1 LPIAKE
7 ISMNWHDLIGF
18 ILILAA
24 AAAIPGPDIAA
35 IVGSGLSGGLSRAAS
50 VTLGIMLGHA
60 VWMTAAFT
68 GLAALALAL
77 GGAFILIKAAA
88 VAYLLYLAWK
98 LWTAPV
104 AAASD
109 DIAVPH
115 AASNRAGI
123 ITGLLVSLSNP
134 KALVFFSAVMP
145 SILPMEK
152 LSLMD
157 FGLLILASALTF
169 VVVFGAWAL
178 LAAKARS
185 TLGNA
190 ARRRTFNRASAV
202 LIAGSAVAVAAR

>member
-1 LPIAKE
+1 
-7 ISMNWHDLIGF
+7 MNWHDLIGF
-18 ILILAA
+18 IVILAA

-35 IVGSGLSGGLSRAAS
+35 IVGSGLSGGLTRAFS
-50 VTLGIMLGHA
+50 VVLGIMLGHA

-77 GGAFILIKAAA
+77 GGTFILIKAVA

-104 AAASD
+104 TASPD
-109 DIAVPH
+109 DIAAPR

-123 ITGLLVSLSNP
+123 ATGVLVSLSNP

-152 LSLMD
+152 LSLAD
-157 FGLLILASALTF
+157 FALLILTSSLTF
-169 VVVFGAWAL
+169 IVVFGAWAL
-178 LAAKARS
+178 LAAKAR
-185 TLGNA
+185 TAFGNA
-190 ARRRTFNRASAV
+190 ARRRTFNRTSAL
-202 LIAGSAVAVAAR
+202 LIAGSAVAVASR

>member
-1 LPIAKE
+1 M
-7 ISMNWHDLIGF
+7 MNWHDLIGF

-35 IVGSGLSGGLSRAAS
+35 IVGSGLSGGLPRAFS
-50 VTLGIMLGHA
+50 VVLGIMLGHA

-77 GGAFILIKAAA
+77 GGAFILIKAVA

-104 AAASD
+104 AASPD
-109 DIAVPH
+109 DMGTTG
-115 AASNRAGI
+115 AASNRAGVV
-123 ITGLLVSLSNP
+123 TGVLVSLSNP

-152 LSLMD
+152 LSLAD
-157 FGLLILASALTF
+157 FALLILASSLTF
-169 VVVFGAWAL
+169 IVVFGAWAL

-185 TLGNA
+185 ALGNA
-190 ARRRTFNRASAV
+190 ARRRAFNRASAL